1 MEERS
6 GTAGIGSLLMYDRFE
21 RIGLFFIKLHSEPKA
36 PVICLISVTRK
47 GDEQELTDRDLF
59 DTYRRDVY
67 YLCHYMLHNAADAED
82 ICQEVFLKAFQTDRQ
97 GVERIKPWLLRIA
110 VNRCK
115 SHLDRRK
122 RGVLKELKHFLLE
135 RRRDTEAADEA
146 LERKETELETER
158 WLRALPIKN
167 RTVMTLRYIHE
178 LSLQEIAETL
188 NIPPGTVKSRLNR
201 GLRQMRKELGKN
213 NPNLKGAECLE

>member
-1 MEERS
+1 M
-6 GTAGIGSLLMYDRFE
+6 
-21 RIGLFFIKLHSEPKA
+21 
-36 PVICLISVTRK
+36 
-47 GDEQELTDRDLF
+47 TDRELF

-82 ICQEVFLKAFQTDRQ
+82 ICQEVFLKVFQTDRQ

-110 VNRCK
+110 VNMCK

-135 RRRDTEAADEA
+135 RRRDSEAADAA

-158 WLRALPIKN
+158 WLRALPVKN

-201 GLRQMRKELGKN
+201 GLRQMRRELGKS
-213 NPNLKGAECLE
+213 NPDLKGAECLE